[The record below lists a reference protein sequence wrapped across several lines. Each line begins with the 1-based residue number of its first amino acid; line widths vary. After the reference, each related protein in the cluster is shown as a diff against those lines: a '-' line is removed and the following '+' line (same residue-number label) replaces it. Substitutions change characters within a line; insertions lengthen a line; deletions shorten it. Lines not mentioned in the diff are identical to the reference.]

1 MHKLLICTAWLIS
14 FNAMA
19 HDGHGLEGPHTH
31 ATDALG
37 FVVAVLVVAAM
48 IWTGRK

>member
-1 MHKLLICTAWLIS
+1 MNKLLFILPLLIS
-14 FNAMA
+14 LNALA
-19 HDGHGLEGPHTH
+19 HEGHGVSGPHAH

-37 FVVAVLVVAAM
+37 FVVAVVVVAAM

>member
-1 MHKLLICTAWLIS
+1 MHKLLITLPLLNGLTAW
-14 FNAMA
+14 A
-19 HDGHGLEGPHTH
+19 HEGHGLEGPHAH

-37 FVVAVLVVAAM
+37 FVVAVVVVAAM

>member
-1 MHKLLICTAWLIS
+1 MYKLLFILPLLNGLNAW
-14 FNAMA
+14 A
-19 HDGHGLEGPHTH
+19 HEGHGIQGPHGH

-37 FVVAVLVVAAM
+37 FAVAVVAVVAM

>member
-1 MHKLLICTAWLIS
+1 MIKFLFSMPLVWCLS
-14 FNAMA
+14 AMA
-19 HDGHGLEGPHTH
+19 HEGHGLEGPHSH

>member
-1 MHKLLICTAWLIS
+1 MNKFFLWPLIICL
-14 FNAMA
+14 NAVA

-37 FVVAVLVVAAM
+37 FVVAVLAVVAM
-48 IWTGRK
+48 IWTGRR

>member
-1 MHKLLICTAWLIS
+1 MHKLLVILPLLNGWGAW
-14 FNAMA
+14 A
-19 HDGHGLEGPHTH
+19 HEGHGLDGAHAH

-37 FVVAVLVVAAM
+37 FVVTLVVVAAM